1 MAQVVKVGLAFI
13 TAATA
18 FAPVPYLSHAFH
30 LLEEINSL
38 IQHVKGIRSR
48 MKNLVSCIEIL
59 IQGLEA
65 KLRASQSLL
74 PETVKGISELEK

>member
-1 MAQVVKVGLAFI
+1 MAHAVKAGLAFV
-13 TAATA
+13 TTTTA

-48 MKNLVSCIEIL
+48 MKNLASCLEIL
-59 IQGLEA
+59 IQGLDV
-65 KLRASQSLL
+65 KLRASQRLM
-74 PETVKGISELEK
+74 PDTRKGIEDLEK